1 MATKNIPNIIAQSPI
16 YSLSLSDLQIGG
28 VYKNYQELCN
38 VLGTVPVT
46 GNQKKLQMKHWNNYF
61 SYKKTGRSFT
71 ITDIFYPTKQRTK
84 LSEQQYY
91 QSIKTGPYTSLNY
104 RRSKYSYYL
113 VPLLI
118 SLIYKKEELTFT
130 YSDLFYK
137 LGFVN
142 RKYSNL
148 KTQCQKADQTK
159 WVLTNFYRL
168 SFFTIF
174 PALNKTLTSMRNKEI
189 IDYHLNE
196 TVYKKI
202 GESTIPLS
210 EPEMNK
216 YNEAKEKILIERD
229 FQNSLKEIYYL
240 KTKDFKNQI
249 CNELYGTDHGI
260 DELVINKVIVIKLL
274 LSESVPVLSNTVL
287 HDYKVHVNHNIRSA
301 IHTEILKD
309 YNKNKERTDVFYGD
323 NYLNIVDKLLQTYI
337 TIN

>member
-1 MATKNIPNIIAQSPI
+1 MPIKNTPNIITQSPI

-28 VYKNYQELCN
+28 VYKNYQELCK
-38 VLGTVPVT
+38 VLSTVPVT

-61 SYKKTGRSFT
+61 SYIKTGRSFT
-71 ITDIFYPTKQRTK
+71 VTDIFYPTKQHAR

-113 VPLLI
+113 VPLLV
-118 SLIYKKEELTFT
+118 SLICKKEELTFT

-142 RKYSNL
+142 QKYNNL
-148 KTQCQKADQTK
+148 RTQCQKADQTK

-174 PALNKTLTSMRNKEI
+174 PALNKTLTSMKNKEI
-189 IDYHLNE
+189 IDYYLNE

-210 EPEMNK
+210 ESEMEL
-216 YNEAKEKILIERD
+216 YNGAKERILD
-229 FQNSLKEIYYL
+229 NHNFQNPLKETYYL
-240 KTKDFKNQI
+240 KTKDFKSQI
-249 CNELYGTDHGI
+249 CNELYGPDHGI
-260 DELVINKVIVIKLL
+260 DELIINKVIVIKLL
-274 LSESVPVLSNTVL
+274 LSESVPVLSSTVL
-287 HDYKVHVNHNIRSA
+287 HDYKIRVNHNIRSA
-301 IHTEILKD
+301 IHTDILKD

-323 NYLNIVDKLLQTYI
+323 NYLNTIDKLLQTYI

>member
-1 MATKNIPNIIAQSPI
+1 MTTKNTPNITTQSPI

-71 ITDIFYPTKQRTK
+71 ITDIFYPTKQRTR

-104 RRSKYSYYL
+104 RRSKYFYYL
-113 VPLLI
+113 VPILTSILN
-118 SLIYKKEELTFT
+118 KKGELTFT

-137 LGFVN
+137 FGLVN
-142 RKYSNL
+142 RKYNNL
-148 KTQCQKADQTK
+148 KMQCQKADQNK

-168 SFFTIF
+168 SFFTIY
-174 PALNKTLTSMRNKEI
+174 PVLSKTFNSMKDKGI
-189 IDYHLNE
+189 IDYHFDENIF
-196 TVYKKI
+196 KCI

-216 YNEAKEKILIERD
+216 YNEAKEKILINHN
-229 FQNSLKEIYYL
+229 FQNSLKETYYL

-249 CNELYGTDHGI
+249 CNELYGTDHEI
-260 DELVINKVIVIKLL
+260 DELIINKVIVIKLL
-274 LSESVPVLSNTVL
+274 LPDPVLILSNTVL